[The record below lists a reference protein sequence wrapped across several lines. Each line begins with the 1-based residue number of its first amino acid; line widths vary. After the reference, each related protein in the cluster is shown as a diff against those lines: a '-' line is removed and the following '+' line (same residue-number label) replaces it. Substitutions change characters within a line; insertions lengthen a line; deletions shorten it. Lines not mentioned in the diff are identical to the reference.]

1 MELLELHQ
9 AKVKASYGG
18 KINGLIHLIQAGF
31 LVPRGLIL
39 SAEISLRL
47 LELLRLD
54 ASQHLTDSRHRF
66 LLKEMIQ
73 SLESFM
79 DEGKSYIVRSSSF
92 LEDGQDSSFAG
103 QYESING
110 CQTVDQILQAI
121 EQCLMTAG
129 SHKVKAYQKNQVSS
143 HHVNNLALLIQE
155 EVGADF
161 SGVSFGVDPVS
172 QKDRSWSL
180 EYVQGGGA
188 PLVSGHHQPFAV
200 SSSWDASV
208 DLEGQ
213 LLDAALLNRLRADT
227 LLISEIMQCPMDIE
241 FCLVGQDLYYVQARP
256 ITRFNPRVSKGRWTT
271 ANFRDGGVAA
281 QSCPALMASLYQHSW
296 QLALEDFLTHHQL
309 LSADQV
315 EELMLLHYGRPYW
328 NLGIVKTAMEQ
339 IPGYVESEFDSELG
353 VAKDYE
359 GKGVV
364 SKFSLKS
371 VGHLIK
377 VAFALNRTSKNWLET
392 AQTRKD
398 KLLNLYHNLEV
409 ALNQPQD
416 QAGLETIWRDLV
428 TKAYL
433 RSETTYFKQV
443 FINTVQLSLKKN
455 RLLKRISQED
465 FFDLISA
472 LGNLSH
478 TQVDRALYQIAQTIL
493 SNQLLRKEWES
504 LSIDQLLAKS
514 SEERLDMTLIRQFLA
529 DYGYHSKRELY
540 LLEPSFSEDSS
551 FIFDSIQ
558 QMVLK
563 PQQPSFEKSGLR
575 HRQELIREEVG
586 SFHYRRLYKD
596 IRFLRDLLWWREEFK
611 DISTRYYHLI
621 RQWTLSLGKCYEE
634 QGLISCAEDLFYLS
648 WQDILAFMD
657 GQLGS
662 DHLTEKAAKN
672 RQYCRIYDKAVVP
685 GDLFETRRG
694 RIQEKESETELQGLV
709 ASGGFVTARV
719 RVLTDMNDLGQIEAG
734 EILVTPFTDTGWSP
748 IFSRLSGLV
757 TETGGVLCHASIVAR
772 EYGIPTLVCVENA
785 CQRLRT
791 GMLVTIDSDQGRLII
806 EEE

>member
-110 CQTVDQILQAI
+110 CQTVDQVLQAI

-200 SSSWDASV
+200 SSSWDALV

-256 ITRFNPRVSKGRWTT
+256 ITRFNPRVSKG
-271 ANFRDGGVAA
+271 
-281 QSCPALMASLYQHSW
+281 
-296 QLALEDFLTHHQL
+296 
-309 LSADQV
+309 
-315 EELMLLHYGRPYW
+315 
-328 NLGIVKTAMEQ
+328 
-339 IPGYVESEFDSELG
+339 
-353 VAKDYE
+353 
-359 GKGVV
+359 
-364 SKFSLKS
+364 
-371 VGHLIK
+371 
-377 VAFALNRTSKNWLET
+377 
-392 AQTRKD
+392 
-398 KLLNLYHNLEV
+398 
-409 ALNQPQD
+409 
-416 QAGLETIWRDLV
+416 
-428 TKAYL
+428 
-433 RSETTYFKQV
+433 
-443 FINTVQLSLKKN
+443 
-455 RLLKRISQED
+455 
-465 FFDLISA
+465 
-472 LGNLSH
+472 
-478 TQVDRALYQIAQTIL
+478 
-493 SNQLLRKEWES
+493 
-504 LSIDQLLAKS
+504 
-514 SEERLDMTLIRQFLA
+514 
-529 DYGYHSKRELY
+529 
-540 LLEPSFSEDSS
+540 
-551 FIFDSIQ
+551 
-558 QMVLK
+558 
-563 PQQPSFEKSGLR
+563 
-575 HRQELIREEVG
+575 
-586 SFHYRRLYKD
+586 
-596 IRFLRDLLWWREEFK
+596 
-611 DISTRYYHLI
+611 
-621 RQWTLSLGKCYEE
+621 
-634 QGLISCAEDLFYLS
+634 
-648 WQDILAFMD
+648 
-657 GQLGS
+657 
-662 DHLTEKAAKN
+662 
-672 RQYCRIYDKAVVP
+672 
-685 GDLFETRRG
+685 
-694 RIQEKESETELQGLV
+694 
-709 ASGGFVTARV
+709 
-719 RVLTDMNDLGQIEAG
+719 
-734 EILVTPFTDTGWSP
+734 
-748 IFSRLSGLV
+748 
-757 TETGGVLCHASIVAR
+757 
-772 EYGIPTLVCVENA
+772 
-785 CQRLRT
+785 
-791 GMLVTIDSDQGRLII
+791 
-806 EEE
+806 